1 MSEALCVWRNTK
13 YGNPVESKTER
24 NQTFDWLITIRLF
37 PDKDGMATITSARRQ
52 NPNDFLKLII
62 GRPVVVKLNS
72 GKGEKKMACA
82 LKILRGT
89 TIQALSNFSK
99 YFRRQDEEWPRVIW
113 RIFLAWVFT
122 RTSILLLFLF
132 RELHFVAWEG
142 FPFLKYVPTG
152 TTLFNESLGFFRDD
166 EVATYVLDV
175 WLQLCL

>member
-1 MSEALCVWRNTK
+1 
-13 YGNPVESKTER
+13 
-24 NQTFDWLITIRLF
+24 
-37 PDKDGMATITSARRQ
+37 MATITSARRQ

-113 RIFLAWVFT
+113 RIFLA
-122 RTSILLLFLF
+122 
-132 RELHFVAWEG
+132 
-142 FPFLKYVPTG
+142 
-152 TTLFNESLGFFRDD
+152 
-166 EVATYVLDV
+166 
-175 WLQLCL
+175 